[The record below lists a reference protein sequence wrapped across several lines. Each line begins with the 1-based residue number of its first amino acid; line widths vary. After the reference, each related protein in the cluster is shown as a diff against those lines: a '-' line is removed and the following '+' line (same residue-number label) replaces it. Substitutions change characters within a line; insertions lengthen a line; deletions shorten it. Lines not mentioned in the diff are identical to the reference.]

1 MNSNKWM
8 DKIFFEGVVSMIS
21 IGLDV
26 SKGHSTVCIRN
37 SYDEIVLKPFE
48 VYHTP
53 ESLKNLVKTINKFK
67 EESKVIMEAT
77 GHYHLPVLSYLQ
89 ERNLCVCVVNPMLMK
104 RYGNVSIRKGKTDKI
119 DSKKISKFG
128 IDHWNE
134 LKNYELSKDTYYE
147 LKVLSRQYFQFMSVR
162 IKLKVMLSNILDE
175 TMPGITNLLASNSFV
190 KDKAA
195 DFAKRYW
202 HYDNIKKLSEKKFA
216 ESYDKWC
223 KKEGYI
229 FSEKKAHEIYLLTK
243 SSITTMP
250 SKMSSTKMIISE
262 TVKNIHSVGISLDSI
277 LSQMQKLAK
286 SLPEYH
292 VVSNMNGVGEK
303 LVPRLIA
310 EVGDV
315 RKYYS
320 SKALVAYTGIDPPP
334 YQSGNFTGTN
344 IKISKRGSKYLR
356 KTGYEI
362 MKSIKCRVP
371 TKDTAVYDFIIKK
384 EREGK
389 SKKQAKIAG
398 LNKFLR
404 IYYARVSE
412 VLKN

>member
-1 MNSNKWM
+1 
-8 DKIFFEGVVSMIS
+8 MIS
-21 IGLDV
+21 VGLDV

-37 SYDEIVLKPFE
+37 SYGEIVLKPFE

-53 ESLKNLVKTINKFK
+53 ESLENLVKTLNKFK

-147 LKVLSRQYFQFMSVR
+147 LKVLSRQYFQFMSLR

-229 FSEKKAHEIYLLTK
+229 FSEKKVHEIYLLTK
-243 SSITTMP
+243 NSITTMP
-250 SKMSSTKMIISE
+250 SEMSSTKMIISE

-303 LVPRLIA
+303 LVPRIIA

-362 MKSIKCRVP
+362 MKSIKHRVP